1 MNDSMHI
8 NTEKDCS
15 TVICI
20 SYEYDYFVLCVL
32 EDSFSTH
39 SFLITTTLENVIR
52 GFSFVL
58 TKI

>member
-20 SYEYDYFVLCVL
+20 SYEYDYFMFYV
-32 EDSFSTH
+32 FG
-39 SFLITTTLENVIR
+39 
-52 GFSFVL
+52 GFVFYAYYFNF
-58 TKI
+58 